1 MDRVVAI
8 HQPNFFPWLGYFD
21 KMRRADVFVF
31 LDDVQYQ
38 KTGGTWSNRVKVMVR
53 GEETWLTAPLDRSFH
68 GTRRI
73 NEIRFQAGAP
83 WREKLRLTLQAAYG
97 RTAFFR
103 ETMQLLEPLLNCPED
118 GVAAYNIHAI
128 QHLARAIGLGA
139 TTFVHG
145 SSIPSPGTA
154 TQRLIDI
161 TTHLGGKHYL
171 CGGGASG
178 YQQDELFDAAGIGL
192 QYQHFVHPEYAQH
205 GGVRFVPGLSVI
217 DALMNC
223 GASAVATWFQP
234 AAARSLPAAP
244 GKAVC
249 A

>member
-1 MDRVVAI
+1 MTVVAI

-21 KMRRADVFVF
+21 KIRRADVFVF

-83 WREKLRLTLQAAYG
+83 WREKLPLTLQAAYG

-103 ETMQLLEPLLNCPED
+103 ETMQLLEPLLAYPDD

-139 TTFVHG
+139 TTFVQS
-145 SSIPSPGTA
+145 SSIPSSSTA
-154 TQRLIDI
+154 TQRLVDI
-161 TTHLGGKHYL
+161 TTGLRGDTYL
-171 CGGGASG
+171 SGDGADG
-178 YQQDELFDAAGIGL
+178 YQEPALFAENGITL
-192 QYQHFVHPEYAQH
+192 EQQRFVHPQYSQ
-205 GGVRFVPGLSVI
+205 RCSPFYPGLSMI
-217 DALMNC
+217 DVLMNV
-223 GASAVATWFQP
+223 GIAAVERWLRHP
-234 AAARSLPAAP
+234 LPRP
-244 GKAVC
+244 SRIESENG
-249 A
+249 